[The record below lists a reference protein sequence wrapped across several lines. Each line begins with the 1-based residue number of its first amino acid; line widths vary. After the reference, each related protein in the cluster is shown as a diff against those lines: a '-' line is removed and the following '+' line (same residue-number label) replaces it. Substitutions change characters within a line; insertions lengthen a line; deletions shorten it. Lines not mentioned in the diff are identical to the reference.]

1 MRPTVKSEWCRSGK
15 VEVEDIPNLNI
26 RQTQMHG
33 NNSSGRYAVSSTSAF
48 TSVSA
53 IFPGNAPMPPS
64 QGQASIPGPCIA
76 PRLSHVGSRTAPAF
90 GYRTWWVFIFAK
102 RYEVQIGCANNGFNI
117 RNSMSSRLQLACK
130 CSHRIQVPGQRQIQK
145 GNFHSC
151 SIIHFVNH
159 LLSHKA
165 FLYTQ

>member
-1 MRPTVKSEWCRSGK
+1 MTKGQSGLLFLAVRDFHSLLFVDLPTVKSDWCRSGK

-76 PRLSHVGSRTAPAF
+76 PRRSHVGSRTAPAF
-90 GYRTWWVFIFAK
+90 GYRTWGKFIFAK
-102 RYEVQIGCANNGFNI
+102 RCEVQISCANNAFNLVYAV
-117 RNSMSSRLQLACK
+117 MSC
-130 CSHRIQVPGQRQIQK
+130 RILGPANICP
-145 GNFHSC
+145 N
-151 SIIHFVNH
+151 
-159 LLSHKA
+159 
-165 FLYTQ
+165 